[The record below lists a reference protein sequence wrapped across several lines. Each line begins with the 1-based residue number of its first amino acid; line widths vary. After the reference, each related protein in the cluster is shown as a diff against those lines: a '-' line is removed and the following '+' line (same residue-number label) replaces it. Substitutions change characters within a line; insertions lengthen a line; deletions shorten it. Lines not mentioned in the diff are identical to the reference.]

1 MKNIY
6 AEREGTTRTDVE
18 IEKCNFAFYCA
29 GGIVSVGDCE

>member
-6 AEREGTTRTDVE
+6 AEREGTTDVE

-29 GGIVSVGDCE
+29 GGGIVSVGDCE